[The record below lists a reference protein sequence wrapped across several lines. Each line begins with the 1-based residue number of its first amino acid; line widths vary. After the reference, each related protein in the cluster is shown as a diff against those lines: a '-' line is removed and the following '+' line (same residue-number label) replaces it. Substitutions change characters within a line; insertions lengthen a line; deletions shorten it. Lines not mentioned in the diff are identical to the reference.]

1 MNATNQVNKKTGCVF
16 NVQRYSV
23 HDGPGIRTII
33 FLKGCPLSCR
43 WCSNPESQ
51 YPEPELAFNR
61 NKCIGTSECFR
72 CRTFCAFDAISEAA
86 DGKISI
92 DRQKCTKCFR
102 CVMTCPSK
110 AMHTFGKMMSAK
122 EVLDSI
128 ESESL
133 FYARSGGGITIS
145 GGEPLHQIDFVEEI
159 FKEAKRRRIDV
170 TMETCGFADWEK
182 LQRAAGYMKS
192 ILFDIKSMD
201 PVKHKEYTGVSNEL
215 ILQNLQRLRETFPD
229 LQIFVRTPLIPGFND
244 TVEDINA
251 ILAFIKDMPNLKYE
265 LLPYHRMGQQK
276 YEYLDRPYGMT
287 EERLQ
292 DETVKMLQSLVSA
305 KREIY

>member
-1 MNATNQVNKKTGCVF
+1 MNATKQVDSKMGFVF

-33 FLKGCPLSCR
+33 FLKGCPLHCH

-51 YPEPELAFNR
+51 HPEPELAYNR
-61 NKCIGTSECFR
+61 SKCIGVTECFR
-72 CRTFCAFDAISEAA
+72 CQKACTFGAISEAA

-102 CVMTCPSK
+102 CVLMCPSK
-110 AMHTFGKMMSAK
+110 SMHVFGKMMNAK

-159 FKEAKRRRIDV
+159 FKEAKRRHIDV
-170 TMETCGFADWEK
+170 TMETCGFAEWEK

-192 ILFDIKSMD
+192 ILFDIKSID

-215 ILQNLQRLRETFPD
+215 ILQNLQRLRETYPN
-229 LQIFVRTPLIPGFND
+229 LQILVRTPLIPGFND
-244 TVEDINA
+244 TEEDIGA
-251 ILAFIKDMPNLKYE
+251 ILAFIKDMPNLQYE
-265 LLPYHRMGQQK
+265 ILPYHRMGQQK
-276 YEYLDRPYGMT
+276 YDYLDRDYLMADVKINDQT
-287 EERLQ
+287 VQKLQ
-292 DETVKMLQSLVSA
+292 ELVKATL
-305 KREIY
+305 

>member
-1 MNATNQVNKKTGCVF
+1 MNARKQDDKKMGCVF

-33 FLKGCPLSCR
+33 FLKGCPLNCR

-51 YPEPELAFNR
+51 DPEPEMAFNR
-61 NKCIGTSECFR
+61 TKCIGVKECNR
-72 CRTFCAFDAISEAA
+72 CHKVCEFGAISESD
-86 DGKISI
+86 DGKITI

-102 CVMTCPSK
+102 CVAACPSK
-110 AMHTFGKMMSAK
+110 AMHTFGKMMGVK

-128 ESESL
+128 EAEGL
-133 FYARSGGGITIS
+133 FYSRSGGGITVS

-182 LQRAAGYMKS
+182 LRRAASYMKG

-215 ILQNLQRLRETFPD
+215 ILQNLLLLRETFPN
-229 LQIFVRTPLIPGFND
+229 LQIHVRTPLIPGFND
-244 TVEDINA
+244 TEKDIEA
-251 ILAFIKDMPNLKYE
+251 ILDFIHDMPNTKYE
-265 LLPYHRMGQQK
+265 MLPYHRMGQQK
-276 YEYLDRPYGMT
+276 YEYLDRPYNMT
-287 EERLQ
+287 EEKLQ
-292 DETVKMLQSLVSA
+292 DDIYKKLQSLVRE
-305 KREIY
+305 KREIH